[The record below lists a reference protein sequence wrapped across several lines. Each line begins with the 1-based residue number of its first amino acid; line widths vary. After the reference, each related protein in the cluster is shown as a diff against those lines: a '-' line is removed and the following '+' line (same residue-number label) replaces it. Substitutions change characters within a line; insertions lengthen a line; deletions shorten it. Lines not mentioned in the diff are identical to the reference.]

1 MKKIVSI
8 GLMILMI
15 VFSTV
20 PTYASNTTAD
30 TRAAEG
36 SIHPDFISMSSIS
49 AGLSISSSGK
59 STCTGSVTPSSSSY
73 TSKLTVG
80 LQKSTGSGWSTVKT
94 WTASGRGSA
103 GADLVSYYY
112 VGSGTYR
119 VSSTAKIYNAS
130 GTLLETQTAYSST
143 KTY

>member
-8 GLMILMI
+8 GLVILMI

-20 PTYASNTTAD
+20 PAYASNTATD
-30 TRAAEG
+30 MRAGG
-36 SIHPDFISMSSIS
+36 SIHLDFISMSSIS

-80 LQKSTGSGWSTVKT
+80 LQKSTGSGWSTIKT

-112 VGSGTYR
+112 VSNGTYR

-130 GTLLETQTAYSST
+130 GTLLETETAYSAQR
-143 KTY
+143 TY